1 MRQMSQARM
10 IAVAGGV
17 LLIAC
22 ATGRGTSSGDVGTG
36 VRFTIGTVETPAP
49 ARGALGMFDGVVQF
63 AAGRGRLDV
72 TTQHYGPPITVQG
85 RTIAA
90 PLASTGDYYLFDSTG
105 FVLVR
110 PASRTFSTFVLSESS
125 YRLGDVPEPR
135 EGFMEFSA
143 LRADTLTADDS
154 ARLRQHGPYAVRW
167 HLDRRHA
174 SGPAQVL
181 ARGWI
186 ELPDAP
192 AGEASVI
199 RWFGATAALTRLMKD
214 SAGFATDSLQ
224 VTAAI
229 ILPSPAGN
237 GASNAT
243 GAPVTLIVLHPLSAV
258 SVGPTD
264 LARLVLPADFVE
276 RPWPGFESPSRGASH
291 AHDAAAK
298 WSTLAADIHR

>member
-1 MRQMSQARM
+1 MRQMNQARM
-10 IAVAGGV
+10 IAVAGGL

-22 ATGRGTSSGDVGTG
+22 AIASGPRSGDVRTG
-36 VRFTIGTVETPAP
+36 VGFSIGTVETPAP
-49 ARGALGMFDGVVQF
+49 ARGALGMFDGVVRF

-72 TTQHYGPPITVQG
+72 TTPHYGPPIAVQG

-90 PLASTGDYYLFDSTG
+90 PLARAGDYYLFDSTG

-143 LRADTLTADDS
+143 LRAGTLVAADS
-154 ARLRQHGPYAVRW
+154 ARLRRHGPYTVRW

-174 SGPAQVL
+174 KGPAQVL

-192 AGEASVI
+192 AGEASVV
-199 RWFGATAALTRLMKD
+199 RWFGATAALARLLNGSED
-214 SAGFATDSLQ
+214 FATDSLQ
-224 VTAAI
+224 VTSAI
-229 ILPSPAGN
+229 VRPPTTRRDTSG
-237 GASNAT
+237 AT
-243 GAPVTLIVLHPLSAV
+243 GAAVTLIVLHPLSATSAV
-258 SVGPTD
+258 HVD
-264 LARLVLPADFVE
+264 LARLVLPAGFVE
-276 RPWPGFESPSRGASH
+276 RPWPGFEEPSRATITS
-291 AHDAAAK
+291 HDAAAK
-298 WSTLAADIHR
+298 WSTLPPSIHR

>member
-1 MRQMSQARM
+1 MIQARM

-22 ATGRGTSSGDVGTG
+22 ATAGRPRSSDVGTG

-49 ARGALGMFDGVVQF
+49 ARGALGMFDGFVQF

-72 TTQHYGPPITVQG
+72 TAQHYGPPITVQG
-85 RTIAA
+85 RTIAT
-90 PLASTGDYYLFDSTG
+90 PLASDGDYYLFDSTG

-110 PASRTFSTFVLSESS
+110 PASRTFSTFALAESS
-125 YRLGDVPEPR
+125 YRIGDVPEPR

-154 ARLRQHGPYAVRW
+154 ARLRQHGPYTVRW

-174 SGPAQVL
+174 AGPAQVL

-192 AGEASVI
+192 AGEASVV
-199 RWFGATAALTRLMKD
+199 RWFGATAALARLLNG
-214 SAGFATDSLQ
+214 SADFVADSLQ

-229 ILPSPAGN
+229 VLPPTSRG
-237 GASNAT
+237 GASGAT
-243 GAPVTLIVLHPLSAV
+243 GAPVTLIVLHPLSATSAV
-258 SVGPTD
+258 HVD
-264 LARLVLPADFVE
+264 LARLVLPAGFVE
-276 RPWPGFESPSRGASH
+276 RPWPGFEEPSPAAITSH
-291 AHDAAAK
+291 DPAAK
-298 WSTLAADIHR
+298 WSTLPPNIPR